1 MRAQPLSIEQ
11 TQLLCD
17 ILEIE
22 SDSDLR
28 EQLEEFILDYGYDE
42 SDHDDIAYE
51 VETVTYEHR
60 SCHQG
65 SIL

>member
-1 MRAQPLSIEQ
+1 MRVQPLSIEQ
-11 TQLLCD
+11 TQLLSE

-22 SDSDLR
+22 NDSDLR
-28 EQLEEFILDYGYDE
+28 EELEQFILDYGYDE